1 MTPPMQP
8 WKPPRLAHGTPA
20 ALITGRQ
27 AQVLAGLCMGLTSA
41 QIGRDLFI
49 TGDTVNTH
57 AKDILR
63 AFAAKTRA
71 HAAAL
76 AISGQVAVYVK
87 DVA

>member
-1 MTPPMQP
+1 MTPPTQP

-20 ALITGRQ
+20 AIITGRQ
-27 AQVLAGLCMGLTSA
+27 AQVLAGLCVGLSNA
-41 QIGRDLFI
+41 EIGRELYV
-49 TGDTVNTH
+49 TEETVKRH
-57 AKDILR
+57 VRGILR
-63 AFAAKTRA
+63 AFGVGNRA